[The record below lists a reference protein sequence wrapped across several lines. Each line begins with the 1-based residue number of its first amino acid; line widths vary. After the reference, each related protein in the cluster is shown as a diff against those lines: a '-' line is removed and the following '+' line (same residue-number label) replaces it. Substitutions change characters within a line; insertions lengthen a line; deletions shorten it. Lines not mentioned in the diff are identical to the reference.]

1 MVPGA
6 RCSLAGTLPGAMHEQ
21 SIGGARRLHAK
32 FGMRAS
38 ERRPRIIADIPN
50 LAWCRLAPPIDCSSV
65 EMPLTLARDFF
76 QRAPD
81 ELRVDAGGGRG
92 GQELA
97 GGDAGLGA
105 LLTRRLGRRA
115 KRRDLEG
122 GGALQHARRVAG
134 GERGNR
140 MLARAAERGFGKT
153 QRLLERVGERF
164 ACGVARV
171 ALLGE

>member
-1 MVPGA
+1 MYRGSHVSP
-6 RCSLAGTLPGAMHEQ
+6 RRRGTTRPRRGTAMPCELINGLSFGRGPWCATHEQ

-32 FGMRAS
+32 FGMRTS

-140 MLARAAERGFGKT
+140 MLARAAERGF
-153 QRLLERVGERF
+153 
-164 ACGVARV
+164 
-171 ALLGE
+171 